1 MSHRTSYLECG
12 HKVANPVLEA
22 SLPPIS
28 INPLETVKEPS
39 FYFNGAPA
47 HLFAKEKA
55 WLYDST
61 PPPKTQTGKIKATL
75 IRVRKTLGF
84 KAVIWVCAV
93 QRFECLN
100 HQQCHRKVSARK
112 YNLFGG

>member
-1 MSHRTSYLECG
+1 M
-12 HKVANPVLEA
+12 LEA

-55 WLYDST
+55 WMYDSIHPENT
-61 PPPKTQTGKIKATL
+61 D
-75 IRVRKTLGF
+75 R
-84 KAVIWVCAV
+84 
-93 QRFECLN
+93 
-100 HQQCHRKVSARK
+100 
-112 YNLFGG
+112 

>member
-55 WLYDST
+55 WMYDSIHPENT
-61 PPPKTQTGKIKATL
+61 D
-75 IRVRKTLGF
+75 R
-84 KAVIWVCAV
+84 
-93 QRFECLN
+93 
-100 HQQCHRKVSARK
+100 
-112 YNLFGG
+112 